1 MNKDA
6 LITKLKNIILGRDE
20 LIREKDEIINDL
32 STSLYELYATVRGEC
47 PSLLNEDSGGNAIL
61 DLDIINA
68 LSQLGYDMD
77 GRK

>member
-32 STSLYELYATVRGEC
+32 STSLYELY
-47 PSLLNEDSGGNAIL
+47 
-61 DLDIINA
+61 
-68 LSQLGYDMD
+68 
-77 GRK
+77 